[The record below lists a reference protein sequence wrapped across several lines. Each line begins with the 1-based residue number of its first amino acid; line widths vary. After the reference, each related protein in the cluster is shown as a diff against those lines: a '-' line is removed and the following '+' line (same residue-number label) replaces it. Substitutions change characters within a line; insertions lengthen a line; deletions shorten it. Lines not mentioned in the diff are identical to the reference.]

1 MIFISFDKHCRRGFK
16 PRLQGAASESDD
28 KGQRENLSVPYFFKV
43 HPKVC
48 IDSRTESSRLALF
61 RGPQS

>member
-1 MIFISFDKHCRRGFK
+1 MIFIFFDKHCRRGLK
-16 PRLQGAASESDD
+16 TRLQGAASESDN

-48 IDSRTESSRLALF
+48 IDSQTESSCLVLF
-61 RGPQS
+61 RRTPL